1 MCLKSVTETETNKP
15 ETNQT
20 RVPATD
26 RQEKT
31 DEQIR
36 IKTKPVMWKPDRVSA
51 VLPDFSES
59 LCKDTKPEKKK
70 LSLSQKDMMIKPD
83 INIPH
88 ENSIEG
94 IYKPLDELN
103 KEIKNVKALVNE
115 VNINT
120 AKMRNKNQQEL
131 LILQKKLDDLRN
143 ETKLLDSIISE
154 KKKGKGDNKPY
165 QIIIVENILSFGDV
179 IIQNVDIKPRRE
191 MKSKPDASIKKLI
204 QHLPERGGKFKQF
217 DLNAN
222 AKDKIDRLEE
232 ITSPISNDPVNE
244 KGADKVEGEES
255 SPSISKE
262 REPEQPFQSEK
273 EANKGHHKKPNK
285 LSVYLKKIP
294 KKVKKIRQIVSMKI
308 KEVIDKI

>member
-1 MCLKSVTETETNKP
+1 MCLKSVTETETNKL

-36 IKTKPVMWKPDRVSA
+36 IKTKPVMWKPDQNSA

-59 LCKDTKPEKKK
+59 LCKNTKPEKKK
-70 LSLSQKDMMIKPD
+70 LSLSQKYMMIKPD

-94 IYKPLDELN
+94 IYKPLDEL
-103 KEIKNVKALVNE
+103 KEEEETKNLKAEFNRSKHL
-115 VNINT
+115 
-120 AKMRNKNQQEL
+120 QEM
-131 LILQKKLDDLRN
+131 LILQKKPDNLRN
-143 ETKLLDSIISE
+143 ENKLLDNIIITE
-154 KKKGKGDNKPY
+154 KKKGKGDNKPPPPPKNLIY
-165 QIIIVENILSFGDV
+165 VKNILSFGDV
-179 IIQNVDIKPRRE
+179 IIQNVNIRPRRE
-191 MKSKPDASIKKLI
+191 IVKKKKAEKKSKPDASIKKLR

-222 AKDKIDRLEE
+222 SDEIARLEE
-232 ITSPISNDPVNE
+232 IPSPISNDPVNE
-244 KGADKVEGEES
+244 KGADKVEGDES
-255 SPSISKE
+255 SPSNS
-262 REPEQPFQSEK
+262 REQPFQSEK

-285 LSVYLKKIP
+285 LSVYLKKFL
-294 KKVKKIRQIVSMKI
+294 KKVYKKFEKNDIG
-308 KEVIDKI
+308 ENAAE